1 MRRAVLALSLLAALA
16 AGAGAAQTPAQ
27 LQQRIDAQEAEL
39 RRLTAQ
45 VEELGF
51 ELRRLRE
58 GQEARL
64 QDLEFRVIEL
74 EGGDPTAAF
83 RTGDGPE
90 TPAPETG
97 GASPLAPSPTP
108 SPAAG
113 LGAPPAAL
121 GALRGSIQPEER
133 AAFEAAMRDLD
144 ALGPDAGRRSVS
156 DFLGAYPDG
165 ALGAEALARVGAAFA
180 AEGRHQEAARVFLEG
195 VRDHGDEPGAPEA
208 LLGLA
213 RSLAALGA
221 TEQACASFR
230 ELAGRADAPPSV
242 KATGA
247 EAARRAG
254 CS

>member
-45 VEELGF
+45 AEQLGF

-58 GQEARL
+58 AQEARL
-64 QDLEFRVIEL
+64 QDLEFRIIEL

-83 RTGDGPE
+83 RTGDQPE
-90 TPAPETG
+90 AATPQA
-97 GASPLAPSPTP
+97 GAP

-121 GALRGSIQPEER
+121 GSLRGSIGPDER
-133 AAFEAAMRDLD
+133 AAFEAAMRDLEG
-144 ALGPDAGRRSVS
+144 LGPDAGRRSVS
-156 DFLGAYPDG
+156 DFLSAYPDG
-165 ALGAEALARVGAAFA
+165 ALGAEALARVGAALA

-221 TEQACASFR
+221 AEQACASFR
-230 ELAGRADAPPSV
+230 ELAGRADAPPSL

-254 CS
+254 CL